1 MKFSIFAVAAI
12 LSTGAH
18 AQEPCSVCPGGINV
32 AANTP
37 TVGGNTC
44 RTIQADA
51 ARYDASSSTCNSIK
65 FYEGLCCGGTTEST
79 VSAVEETT
87 AAAAAA
93 VVTTEAPGT
102 TEAPATDATTCSPCP
117 NGITVPPG
125 TITEGTRIC
134 GNIQSDAAMFG
145 ADDII
150 CSVIKAFESTCC
162 PDVPAT
168 EAAATTPA
176 AVAGSTTA
184 DAVADSTDAAIVS
197 STVAVSSTQAVF
209 APTTAVSGS
218 SCVVCPG
225 GITAPANVPTVP
237 GKTCADLLPD
247 AAQQEAGDGI
257 CELIQQSEG
266 TCCPVGDFVAC
277 SVCAGGLTASGATLL
292 VGDIT
297 CDDIIADAA
306 EVSESSDV
314 CTQVKGFE
322 NTCCPAVIAST
333 TEATTTP
340 AAATTTVTAAEAGT
354 STAAASVSSTTA
366 SFDYDLNMT
375 KTPTKAPTPTIATM
389 APVGNENLPLS
400 NSTTISGFNEL
411 YDPSAGFSVSVMP
424 RFALSSIVI
433 AGVYA
438 MLS

>member
-1 MKFSIFAVAAI
+1 
-12 LSTGAH
+12 
-18 AQEPCSVCPGGINV
+18 
-32 AANTP
+32 
-37 TVGGNTC
+37 
-44 RTIQADA
+44 
-51 ARYDASSSTCNSIK
+51 
-65 FYEGLCCGGTTEST
+65 
-79 VSAVEETT
+79 
-87 AAAAAA
+87 
-93 VVTTEAPGT
+93 
-102 TEAPATDATTCSPCP
+102 
-117 NGITVPPG
+117 
-125 TITEGTRIC
+125 
-134 GNIQSDAAMFG
+134 
-145 ADDII
+145 
-150 CSVIKAFESTCC
+150 
-162 PDVPAT
+162 
-168 EAAATTPA
+168 
-176 AVAGSTTA
+176 
-184 DAVADSTDAAIVS
+184 
-197 STVAVSSTQAVF
+197 
-209 APTTAVSGS
+209 
-218 SCVVCPG
+218 
-225 GITAPANVPTVP
+225 
-237 GKTCADLLPD
+237 LLPD

-354 STAAASVSSTTA
+354 STAASVTAAASVSSTTA
-366 SFDYDLNMT
+366 SFDFDLNMT